1 MGHCRTGASSPA
13 SASSPSMK
21 WSLNISLPAGQKQQQ
36 CEHVHNWSPLLPQT
50 EKKTHRR
57 ERWTVRLRVTT
68 QSPPFSLL
76 IVVECIFL
84 LRINSVGHC
93 LFGSASLLAG
103 FWQAVKLLP
112 KTAYWRLDKQW
123 GEWEPNTTCRYG
135 HHVLKVP
142 ANWGQRRTSP
152 RRRVGRNRL
161 DAIIF
166 GQCDERRRRSR
177 RQLSKVLWISTWV
190 NCCFSPHIHL
200 TAGMAFQSQVKDKL
214 KEQGGAFVLSCAII
228 VIFPPQGTAPLAS
241 ICFFSLQIH
250 S

>member
-1 MGHCRTGASSPA
+1 MD
-13 SASSPSMK
+13 SATEGYHTVTSVQLVNCSRVYFSFEDKFSRP
-21 WSLNISLPAGQKQQQ
+21 LPL
-36 CEHVHNWSPLLPQT
+36 W
-50 EKKTHRR
+50 
-57 ERWTVRLRVTT
+57 
-68 QSPPFSLL
+68 
-76 IVVECIFL
+76 
-84 LRINSVGHC
+84 
-93 LFGSASLLAG
+93 FGLVACG
-103 FWQAVKLLP
+103 VWQAVKLLP

-142 ANWGQRRTSP
+142 VNWGQRRTSP

-241 ICFFSLQIH
+241 ICFFFTADTLLA
-250 S
+250 